1 MFPQPAG
8 NAGFR
13 RPPRAV
19 KPHAHA
25 GATALVQKLS
35 SQLETEQDAARRAAI
50 TEEAF
55 NAGLQ
60 CMESRDAK
68 SAEALLALALSACPP
83 DRPKAQA
90 KIRGLLARCRPA

>member
-1 MFPQPAG
+1 M
-8 NAGFR
+8 
-13 RPPRAV
+13 V
-19 KPHAHA
+19 
-25 GATALVQKLS
+25 ALLQKLS
-35 SQLETEQDAARRAAI
+35 SQLEAEQDAARRAAI

-68 SAEALLALALSACPP
+68 STEAFLALALSACPP

-90 KIRGLLARCRPA
+90 KISGLLARCRPV